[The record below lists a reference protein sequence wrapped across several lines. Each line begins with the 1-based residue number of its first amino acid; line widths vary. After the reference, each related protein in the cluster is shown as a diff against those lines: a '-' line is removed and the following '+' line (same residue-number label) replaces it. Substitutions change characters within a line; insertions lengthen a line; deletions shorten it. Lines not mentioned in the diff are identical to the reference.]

1 MLDAYRVIDARKA
14 KEEDT
19 MTSEETE
26 KLSKA
31 AENYKKVTEEY
42 KKAQEYFDKGIYLD
56 LSVLN
61 AVGGVRADKLEEAR
75 KEVEKWKSKQEALN
89 TEITKLNTNIRE
101 RKALSIDGIS
111 ITDKKK

>member
-1 MLDAYRVIDARKA
+1 
-14 KEEDT
+14 

-56 LSVLN
+56 LNVLDAAG
-61 AVGGVRADKLEEAR
+61 AV
-75 KEVEKWKSKQEALN
+75 S
-89 TEITKLNTNIRE
+89 
-101 RKALSIDGIS
+101 SC
-111 ITDKKK
+111 